1 MQRNSRVTK
10 DSLATFREY
19 MGLERRR
26 VSGLSSEDWER
37 WQTLRKRLD
46 GVFGTFESPGC
57 SGRRATPR
65 VPTSLVVQFENLGEM
80 GSLLMINISR
90 GGIFVPI
97 EQPAEI
103 GTELKL
109 RIQVASPSR
118 EIVLVGEVV
127 STNMGPDL
135 EVQRRGM
142 GICFKSLS
150 ESDQAL
156 VDELYEQ
163 QFERHLESA

>member
-1 MQRNSRVTK
+1 M
-10 DSLATFREY
+10 
-19 MGLERRR
+19 
-26 VSGLSSEDWER
+26 
-37 WQTLRKRLD
+37 
-46 GVFGTFESPGC
+46 
-57 SGRRATPR
+57 
-65 VPTSLVVQFENLGEM
+65 
-80 GSLLMINISR
+80 
-90 GGIFVPI
+90 PI

-135 EVQRRGM
+135 EFQRRGM
-142 GICFKSLS
+142 GIRFKSLS

>member
-1 MQRNSRVTK
+1 MT
-10 DSLATFREY
+10 
-19 MGLERRR
+19 
-26 VSGLSSEDWER
+26 
-37 WQTLRKRLD
+37 
-46 GVFGTFESPGC
+46 
-57 SGRRATPR
+57 
-65 VPTSLVVQFENLGEM
+65 
-80 GSLLMINISR
+80 NISR

-97 EQPAEI
+97 ERPAEI

-127 STNMGPDL
+127 STNIGPDF

-142 GICFKSLS
+142 GIRFKSLG

-163 QFERHLESA
+163 QFERHIESS